1 MLQRYEDT
9 GDVKMQKHWLID
21 GTFLP
26 LVGINEPPH
35 VHVQKADAEGKIWL
49 EPLFERVY
57 MHGFTKQEEKKLLE
71 IADRHK
77 EEFKKVWHEYFE
89 Q

>member
-1 MLQRYEDT
+1 MPTL
-9 GDVKMQKHWLID
+9 
-21 GTFLP
+21 
-26 LVGINEPPH
+26 LVENGFRFYFYSSEGKEPPH

-71 IADRHK
+71 IASRYK
-77 EEFKKVWHEYFE
+77 EEFKKVWYEYFE